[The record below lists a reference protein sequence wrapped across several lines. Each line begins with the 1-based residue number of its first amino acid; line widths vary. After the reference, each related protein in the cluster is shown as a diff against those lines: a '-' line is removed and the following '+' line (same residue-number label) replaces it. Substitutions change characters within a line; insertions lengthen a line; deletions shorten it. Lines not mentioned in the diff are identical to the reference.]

1 MKVVI
6 FGATGS
12 VGSHLVEQA
21 LGQGHDVT
29 VFVRDSA
36 KLGDA
41 RAEVRVVRGDVMDA
55 AAVEG
60 AVAGQDAVLC
70 SLGAGR
76 KGEVRSAG
84 TLNIVRAMKRA
95 GVQRLVCQTTLG
107 VGDSSGN
114 LDFFWK
120 HVMFGL
126 LLRKAFA
133 DHELQEDHVM
143 QSGLEWTLVR
153 PGAFADGKRTG
164 AYRHGFPGTE
174 KGISLKISRADVADF
189 MLKQLVDD
197 TYVRATP
204 GLSY

>member
-1 MKVVI
+1 MKVLI

-29 VFVRDSA
+29 TFVRDPA

-41 RAEVRVVRGDVMDA
+41 RAEVRILRGDVMDA

-84 TLNIVRAMKRA
+84 TLNIVRAMKKE
-95 GVQRLVCQTTLG
+95 GVRRLVCQTTLG

-114 LDFFWK
+114 LNFFWK
-120 HVMFGL
+120 HIMFGL
-126 LLRKAFA
+126 LLREAFA
-133 DHELQEDHVM
+133 DHERQEDYVR
-143 QSGLEWTLVR
+143 QSGLDWTLVR

-164 AYRHGFPGTE
+164 VYRHGFPGTE